1 MESCL
6 PSTTKGIHISLLA
19 ADGALE
25 ARLACAEPRCGALI
39 TACVLHL
46 TPCEYQS
53 LAEAGQHPG
62 LPKSHEARLVSRAL
76 EAALQHLKQQCPALL
91 SSRRER
97 SLARSLPLLGSAL
110 AGKQS
115 ASCERRC
122 ESHMPQ
128 QMGQRASNLFL
139 RCSWFAAGS
148 WL

>member
-1 MESCL
+1 MESRS
-6 PSTTKGIHISLLA
+6 PSTTKGVHIPLLA

-25 ARLACAEPRCGALI
+25 AQLACAEPRCGAHI

-76 EAALQHLKQQCPALL
+76 EGALQHLKQQCPALL

-110 AGKQS
+110 AGRQS

-122 ESHMPQ
+122 VSHMPQ
-128 QMGQRASNLFL
+128 
-139 RCSWFAAGS
+139 
-148 WL
+148 